1 MYFNGVQTGFGLPL
15 LFTNQSVKI
24 RNGGITL
31 WESKKRWIQVA
42 VLFAFVIIGGITIG
56 STFLSGDGIPR
67 NGKEAPAFSLLD
79 LNGQVHRLS
88 DYRGKVVVINFWGTF
103 CPPCREEMPAIQK
116 QYEKWREKG
125 LVVLGLN
132 LNESAVTIQGFVRQT
147 GVTFPILFDKDLLIA
162 KKYNVTAY
170 PTTFFVSPDG
180 IIQNIFV
187 GGMTE
192 NYIQQQID
200 QIFKSYSNR

>member
-1 MYFNGVQTGFGLPL
+1 M
-15 LFTNQSVKI
+15 
-24 RNGGITL
+24 
-31 WESKKRWIQVA
+31 
-42 VLFAFVIIGGITIG
+42 FAFVIIGGITIG

>member
-1 MYFNGVQTGFGLPL
+1 
-15 LFTNQSVKI
+15 
-24 RNGGITL
+24 
-31 WESKKRWIQVA
+31 
-42 VLFAFVIIGGITIG
+42 
-56 STFLSGDGIPR
+56 
-67 NGKEAPAFSLLD
+67 
-79 LNGQVHRLS
+79 
-88 DYRGKVVVINFWGTF
+88 
-103 CPPCREEMPAIQK
+103 MPAIQK